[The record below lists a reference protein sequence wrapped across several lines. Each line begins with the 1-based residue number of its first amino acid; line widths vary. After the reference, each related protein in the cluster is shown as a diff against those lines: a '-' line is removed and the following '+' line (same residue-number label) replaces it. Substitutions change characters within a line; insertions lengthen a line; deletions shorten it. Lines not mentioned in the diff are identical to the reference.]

1 MRCQAGYKTYAGLV
15 ATRRSSLSSRINWIP
30 RISDDLHHVIPQ
42 AEMAACVKLSD
53 LMDAFMWTSA
63 AGPYENAAYVSRES
77 GRIWL
82 VTDFD
87 DQGDDPPEDVDD
99 ESLYV
104 PVPSK
109 NELDLGRSLAL
120 AFVQQ
125 SLPESYE
132 LVRNFF
138 ARAGAY
144 ARFKDFLDE
153 RGRLEDWY
161 AYETAGVHEALRGW
175 AVENG
180 LEIVKGPIEG

>member
-1 MRCQAGYKTYAGLV
+1 M
-15 ATRRSSLSSRINWIP
+15 ATRVILS
-30 RISDDLHHVIPQ
+30 
-42 AEMAACVKLSD
+42 E
-53 LMDAFMWTSA
+53 LMDAFDWTSA
-63 AGPYENAAYVSRES
+63 TGPYENAAYVCRAS

-87 DQGDDPPEDVDD
+87 DQGDEPPEDVDD
-99 ESLYV
+99 ESLYL

-125 SLPESYE
+125 SLPDSYE
-132 LVRNFF
+132 LVKGYF

-161 AYETAGVHEALRGW
+161 AYESAGVHEALRGW
-175 AVENG
+175 AVENE
-180 LEIVKGPIEG
+180 LEIVDGPIEG

>member
-1 MRCQAGYKTYAGLV
+1 MTAR
-15 ATRRSSLSSRINWIP
+15 
-30 RISDDLHHVIPQ
+30 
-42 AEMAACVKLSD
+42 VKLSE
-53 LMDAFMWTSA
+53 LMDAFTWASA
-63 AGPYENAAYVSRES
+63 AGPYENAAYVSRAS

-87 DQGDDPPEDVDD
+87 DHGEDPPEDVDD
-99 ESLYV
+99 ESLYLTI
-104 PVPSK
+104 PSK

-132 LVRNFF
+132 LVKNYF

-161 AYETAGVHEALRGW
+161 AYETAGVRDALREW
-175 AVENG
+175 AVENDV
-180 LEIVKGPIEG
+180 EIIEGPNEG